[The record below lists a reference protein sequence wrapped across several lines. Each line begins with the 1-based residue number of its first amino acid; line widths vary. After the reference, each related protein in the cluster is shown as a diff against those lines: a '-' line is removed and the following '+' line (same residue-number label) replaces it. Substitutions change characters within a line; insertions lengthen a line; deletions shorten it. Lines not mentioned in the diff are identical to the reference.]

1 MFLLIFVLKTRDI
14 RMRLLI
20 AYCAVPLHCRQTHE
34 FLDASAQGG
43 GKDLHVLG
51 SVPEPAGDG
60 PPGAVM
66 SGDRGRD
73 GTGWGRRQSR
83 CLADGAAASAAAFAV
98 YVNSAGG
105 ERGCEGRACCCYRPT
120 DRVYVASNRG
130 GTYQRT
136 AT

>member
-1 MFLLIFVLKTRDI
+1 
-14 RMRLLI
+14 MRLLI

-51 SVPEPAGDG
+51 SVPEPAGDF

-66 SGDRGRD
+66 SGDRGGG

-83 CLADGAAASAAAFAV
+83 CLAEGAAASAAAFAV

-105 ERGCEGRACCCYRPT
+105 EEDAKAGHAAATAPLI
-120 DRVYVASNRG
+120 VSMLLVIVAVPINAR
-130 GTYQRT
+130 QRRSIKW
-136 AT
+136 

>member
-1 MFLLIFVLKTRDI
+1 
-14 RMRLLI
+14 MRLLI

-51 SVPEPAGDG
+51 SVPEPAGDS

-66 SGDRGRD
+66 SGDRDGG

-83 CLADGAAASAAAFAV
+83 CLAEGADDSARCFCCLCKL
-98 YVNSAGG
+98 SRGG
-105 ERGCEGRACCCYRPT
+105 RGCEGRACCCYRPA

-130 GTYQRT
+130 GTYQRR

>member
-1 MFLLIFVLKTRDI
+1 M
-14 RMRLLI
+14 

-34 FLDASAQGG
+34 CLDASAQGG
-43 GKDLHVLG
+43 GKELHVLG

-66 SGDRGRD
+66 SGDRGGG
-73 GTGWGRRQSR
+73 GTEWGRRQSR
-83 CLADGAAASAAAFAV
+83 CLAEGAAASAAAFAV

-105 ERGCEGRACCCYRPT
+105 RGCEGRACSCYRPA

>member
-1 MFLLIFVLKTRDI
+1 
-14 RMRLLI
+14 MRLLI

-51 SVPEPAGDG
+51 SVPEPAGDF

-66 SGDRGRD
+66 SGDSGGG

-83 CLADGAAASAAAFAV
+83 YLADGAAASAAAFAV

-105 ERGCEGRACCCYRPT
+105 EEEGRACCCYRPA
-120 DRVYVASNRG
+120 DCVYVAGNRG
-130 GTYQRT
+130 DTYQRR

>member
-1 MFLLIFVLKTRDI
+1 
-14 RMRLLI
+14 MRLLI

-51 SVPEPAGDG
+51 SVPEPAGDF

-66 SGDRGRD
+66 SGDSGGG

-83 CLADGAAASAAAFAV
+83 YLADGAAASAAAFAV
-98 YVNSAGG
+98 YVNSAG
-105 ERGCEGRACCCYRPT
+105 RGGKDAKAGHAAATVPLP

-130 GTYQRT
+130 GTYQRR